1 VRNVRAGGDV
11 ELRLGSRSERV
22 KLVEIPDDDPLKIE
36 LLRNYLRKWAFEVGV
51 FFEGVDAN
59 ASDDALRRVA
69 PNHPAFRI
77 EPQRA

>member
-1 VRNVRAGGDV
+1 VRAGSDV
-11 ELRLGSRSERV
+11 ELRLGARRERV

>member
-1 VRNVRAGGDV
+1 VRNVRAGSDV
-11 ELRLGSRSERV
+11 ELRLGSRRERV

-36 LLRNYLRKWAFEVGV
+36 LLRNYLRKWAFEVGA

-59 ASDDALRRVA
+59 ASDAALRRVA
-69 PNHPAFRI
+69 SNHPVFRI